1 LVDSGRTAGRNVH
14 LAGSFGGSRYIVL
27 RGRELFIGDSCLD
40 VVNLRARSLRL
51 NLGGV
56 LDGGVFNGGVIDAA
70 FERFRGNAAGV
81 VDCGRALGNVPEGGF
96 VPRQQMGCASGT

>member
-1 LVDSGRTAGRNVH
+1 M
-14 LAGSFGGSRYIVL
+14 
-27 RGRELFIGDSCLD
+27 
-40 VVNLRARSLRL
+40 

-70 FERFRGNAAGV
+70 FERFGGNAAAGV